1 MMGAQKALTS
11 RSRNADTSE
20 LERRIDRLIQKHPD
34 LVDGRLISSREVIE
48 ESEELSKDI
57 IESFRE
63 RLTP

>member
-1 MMGAQKALTS
+1 MGAQKTLTS

-34 LVDGRLISSREVIE
+34 LVDGRLISSKEVIE
-48 ESEELSKDI
+48 ESEELSKEI

>member
-1 MMGAQKALTS
+1 MGAPKALTS

-48 ESEELSKDI
+48 ESEELSKEI

-63 RLTP
+63 CLTP